1 MKRTLPPAGHRILL
15 RSILR
20 AATNRTDASRFL
32 KKMNM
37 NAPTVF
43 LSSGTAALTFS
54 LSALKKRYAKK
65 EVILPAYSCPS
76 VLAAVVKAG
85 LVPVLCDLR
94 PGCFQMDPDHLLS
107 NLGPATL
114 AVIAVHL
121 FGIPENVSVIKRI
134 VEGKGVFLV
143 ENAAQAFGNRFP
155 IECQPPESRNRPD
168 PGIPLGTV
176 GDIGIFSFGRGK
188 PFTLLTGG
196 ALAINNPELRRTLED
211 GYECLTAGG
220 QNRFLKYLL
229 NLFLYSIFF
238 RPRLFSIP
246 QGIPALKLGETIF
259 SLDFMVERMSPA
271 ALTLGS
277 DLFDYFLEIRKRRL
291 ALTAE
296 YIACL
301 KEFREE
307 FYYLPDFLGEE
318 VVLLRF
324 PLVLHDSAKKI
335 RILREL
341 KEAGVGA
348 TGMYPVS
355 LDQQD
360 GVQPYLNC
368 KKTFPVGGIVAGG
381 MLTLPLHEFV
391 EAGDVELVYRV
402 FKNNT

>member
-1 MKRTLPPAGHRILL
+1 
-15 RSILR
+15 
-20 AATNRTDASRFL
+20 
-32 KKMNM
+32 MNM

-54 LSALKKRYAKK
+54 LSALKRRYAKK

-238 RPRLFSIP
+238 RPSLFSIP

-391 EAGDVELVYRV
+391 EAADVELVYRV